1 MITKLVAGAAI
12 MVAAAVGVSA
22 PASADPSVFNVLGCS
37 CPQTPPKGGPAVMD
51 QINRGIRTGLTDLQ
65 GISRRR

>member
-1 MITKLVAGAAI
+1 VITKLVAGAAI

-22 PASADPSVFNVLGCS
+22 PAGADPSVFSALGCS

-51 QINRGIRTGLTDLQ
+51 QINRGIRTGLTGLQ
-65 GISRRR
+65 GIPRRQ

>member
-12 MVAAAVGVSA
+12 MAATAVGISA
-22 PASADPSVFNVLGCS
+22 PASADPSVFSALGCS
-37 CPQTPPKGGPAVMD
+37 CPQTPLKGGPAVMD

-65 GISRRR
+65 GIPRLQ